1 MSTLGLILFQTAYT
15 SVKGSIDSVIDS
27 FLIHSDWFYFM
38 SVFRL
43 WHARKLAVV
52 QPQTLCLL
60 SLMVRLPG
68 LVNLSKHIKGSKEC
82 CLLGQNT
89 TCEFSVLSLLSTNQG
104 TK

>member
-1 MSTLGLILFQTAYT
+1 M
-15 SVKGSIDSVIDS
+15 
-27 FLIHSDWFYFM
+27 
-38 SVFRL
+38 
-43 WHARKLAVV
+43 V

-60 SLMVRLPG
+60 SLMVRLHG